1 MDKRFKKLTT
11 AEELLERKK
20 LSEELALNPHLPI
33 PTVIRKIRTAL
44 RLTTVEY
51 AKLCGVSEGT
61 LSKLERDETSPT
73 LATVNKL
80 LKPIGMGVGAIFL
93 NKNR

>member
-11 AEELLERKK
+11 AEELAERKK
-20 LSEELALNPHLPI
+20 LSGELAMNPQLSVPA
-33 PTVIRKIRTAL
+33 VIKKIRTTL

-51 AKLCGVSEGT
+51 AKLCGVSETT
-61 LSKLERDETSPT
+61 LSNIERNESSPT

-80 LKPIGMGVGAIFL
+80 LKPVGMRVGAVTID
-93 NKNR
+93 KNL

>member
-11 AEELLERKK
+11 AEELIERKK
-20 LSEELALNPHLPI
+20 LSEEMALNPHLPV
-33 PTVIRKIRTAL
+33 PVAIRKIRTAL
-44 RLTTVEY
+44 RLTKVEY
-51 AKLCGVSEGT
+51 AKLCGVSEST
-61 LSKLERDETSPT
+61 LSKLERDDTSPT

-80 LKPIGMGVGAIFL
+80 LKPVGMVVGAVFL